1 MKLNNLT
8 ISNFKGIKNFDVNFT
23 GKNYNIYADNGIGK
37 TRIYDAWLWLWFN
50 KDSFNQTKFPIM
62 PIVND
67 QVQHNVEVAVGADV
81 DIKNE
86 DLSASEL
93 AQEGIEAN
101 VRQYKFVKTL
111 NEVWTRPRG
120 SADKVLTSHK
130 TKYFIDTNEKSE
142 AEYKTSVNVLAREK
156 VFQILSNPLYF
167 NEVLKPEERRNILF
181 SLTKI
186 SDKDIARDYLEFK
199 GLISIFERNTAA
211 DYKKSLAKKKASIIK
226 EKDGVK
232 ARIDELCKITVKEI
246 DTELVKK
253 QIDAFTKDLTNVQNK
268 QKGIVDVSLIKQLSL
283 LNELLEQKKSDK
295 NSRINKLNEALQP
308 PKDTSL
314 LESSIQEYSDKIKTL
329 RTEWENVNKE
339 ALTTDNICSA
349 CSQVLP
355 AKMIESIKK
364 DFNLKKATKLE
375 QITEQGKKLSKQ
387 LDNVKK
393 SLSEAEK
400 SNKDMELLKAKT
412 EKDIATIQTEDIPEI
427 AQISELEAKIQ
438 TIKDNS
444 EDHKQQEEE
453 KVISASLEDLRQQL
467 ATAKSNSDVK
477 ASISKLDK
485 EEVDLTL
492 KFAQVQDDI
501 LLIENFNLKKTE
513 LLEKQINNRFETVK
527 FKLFSKPLKGE
538 IKEICETSLNGVPY
552 SGLSGGERI
561 NAGLDI
567 IRELQK
573 YKKLNFPIF
582 INNRESVTKLIDM
595 GDTQIINL
603 IVEAGQKTL
612 KIEEA

>member
-253 QIDAFTKDLTNVQNK
+253 QIVAFTKDLTNVQNK